1 MQILEKAE
9 DYAKQRAASALFLV
23 QFGTDTCAPCHA
35 IQYKLDAWLK
45 EHTSVKSLYIP
56 LEQFPALAAEE
67 SIFSA
72 PTLLFFV
79 EGKLT
84 LRESGYFSLNEF
96 LEKAE
101 RYLQMF

>member
-1 MQILEKAE
+1 MKILESIEAYEKV
-9 DYAKQRAASALFLV
+9 RAQSRFLLV
-23 QFGTDTCAPCHA
+23 QFGTDACAPCHA
-35 IQYKLDAWLK
+35 IQHKLGAWL
-45 EHTSVKSLYIP
+45 ETQPTVQSFYIP
-56 LEQFPALAAEE
+56 LEQFSALAAEE
-67 SIFSA
+67 GIFSS
-72 PTLLFFV
+72 PTLLFFA